1 MSPLPYSRYPGP
13 GDLPGD
19 SSHPNSP
26 DYDSSREEWIEDR
39 ADELLHDYAK
49 DESAVSDEL
58 GYFFTIGS
66 GDQLE
71 NALLRFYMAA
81 DSARSNE
88 ALALAA
94 TELYKLLDGRVTA
107 ELKGRAETDAE
118 LERVQWEAEMR
129 GGSAA

>member
-1 MSPLPYSRYPGP
+1 MSRYPHP
-13 GDLPGD
+13 ADMNPD
-19 SSHPNSP
+19 SSDPRSP
-26 DYDSSREEWIEDR
+26 YYDSSREEWIADR

-58 GYFFTIGS
+58 GYFLTIGS

-94 TELYKLLDGRVTA
+94 TDLYKLLDGRVTA

-118 LERVQWEAEMR
+118 LERVQWEADQAEMR
-129 GGSAA
+129 GRRAE